1 MQYHFNDQVPTYNTS
16 SSSTVSGDLY
26 GSCAMISQPFSRAQ
40 QFTAVV
46 SVHIIVDFKVCVF
59 QQFAMGMT
67 IIMKM
72 TLVST
77 IESKCSYQ

>member
-1 MQYHFNDQVPTYNTS
+1 MGPVQCY
-16 SSSTVSGDLY
+16 
-26 GSCAMISQPFSRAQ
+26 SQPFSRAQ

-46 SVHIIVDFKVCVF
+46 SVHNMIDFSKFFF

-72 TLVST
+72 TFVFT
-77 IESKCSYQ
+77 TESKYSYQ